1 MRIIDEDEAETAAGR
16 DHGTPPMSAEE
27 FRFYLLKQGQ
37 TGAFCEEPV
46 SKGVWLRGS
55 YSLCCYY

>member
-1 MRIIDEDEAETAAGR
+1 MEDEAETEAGR
-16 DHGTPPMSAEE
+16 DHGVPPMSAEE

-46 SKGVWLRGS
+46 SKGFWLRGS
-55 YSLCCYY
+55 YGLCCCY